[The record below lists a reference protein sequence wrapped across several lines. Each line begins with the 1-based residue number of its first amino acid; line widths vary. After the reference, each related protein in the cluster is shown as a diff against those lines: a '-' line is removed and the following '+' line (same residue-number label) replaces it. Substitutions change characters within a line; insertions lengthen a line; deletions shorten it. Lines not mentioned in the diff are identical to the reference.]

1 MILFFQMLMW
11 ISFFHGTPSNNT
23 EIEIWEVLN
32 YSTIEVLGQTNI
44 NNFTCK
50 IPSYQKE
57 KDILHCEKKSDGKVN
72 VKSILTIPVT
82 DFDCYHRIMTKD
94 LQKTLKAQVH
104 PNLYIYIKNFT
115 DLPSQYK
122 KNKSILSNTEIQL
135 AGVNRTFKIEFV
147 SSLAQNGYLEIKGE
161 VDMHFTDFNLT
172 PPSKLG
178 GTIKVK
184 NELKVKVRL
193 LLKRVQPL

>member
-1 MILFFQMLMW
+1 MTLFFQILMW
-11 ISFFHGTPSNNT
+11 ISCIHLKASNSA
-23 EIEIWEVLN
+23 EIETWEVLN

-57 KDILHCEKKSDGKVN
+57 KDMLHCEKKSDGKVN

-82 DFDCYHRIMTKD
+82 DFDCHHRIMTKD
-94 LQKTLKAQVH
+94 LQKTLKASTY
-104 PNLYIYIKNFT
+104 PNLFIYIKNFSE
-115 DLPSQYK
+115 LPSQFK
-122 KNKSILSNTEIQL
+122 INKSILSTTDIQL
-135 AGVNRTFKIEFV
+135 AGVSRSYKIEF
-147 SSLAQNGYLEIKGE
+147 SSTPIKNGYIEIKGE
-161 VDMHFTDFNLT
+161 TDMHFTDFNLT